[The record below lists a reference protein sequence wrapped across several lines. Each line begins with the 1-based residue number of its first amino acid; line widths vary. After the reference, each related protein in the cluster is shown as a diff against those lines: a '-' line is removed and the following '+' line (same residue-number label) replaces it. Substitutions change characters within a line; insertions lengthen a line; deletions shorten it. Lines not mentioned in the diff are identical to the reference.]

1 MPVLISNCA
10 NNYGPYQF
18 PEKLIPLTILN
29 ALESKPIPVYGTGS
43 NVRDWLHVDDH
54 ARGLILLLEKGRVG
68 QKYNFGGSSER
79 TNLNVVQLIC
89 DILDRIEPA
98 RCSRRDLITFVTD
111 RPGHDQRYAINASK
125 AQAELGWWPL
135 QSFED
140 GLEDTINW
148 YIHNSEWWR
157 PLRQRVYS
165 GERLGLVKSVT

>member
-1 MPVLISNCA
+1 MYGSLGVDGLFREDSPYRPSSPYSASKAASDHIAHAWYKTYGLPVLISNCS

-79 TNLNVVQLIC
+79 SNL
-89 DILDRIEPA
+89 
-98 RCSRRDLITFVTD
+98 
-111 RPGHDQRYAINASK
+111 
-125 AQAELGWWPL
+125 
-135 QSFED
+135 
-140 GLEDTINW
+140 
-148 YIHNSEWWR
+148 
-157 PLRQRVYS
+157 
-165 GERLGLVKSVT
+165 KSWN